1 LRHKPETAS
10 QTVATLIGGLK
21 NGLYSGKSQ
30 AYDFPLKE
38 SKLAKRRLRMAA
50 ANNSPQID
58 QAKLNAFMGKAVMD
72 MGAALHATLV
82 VVGDKL
88 GLYKAMAGSGWM
100 TSAELAAKTNTSE
113 RYVREWLHA
122 NAASGYVTYDSATR
136 RFELPPEQAFAL
148 TVQDLP
154 GAFHIIS
161 ACFKDE
167 PKITQAF
174 RTGEGVGW
182 HEHDA
187 NLFFGTER
195 FFRPN
200 YENNLLSSW
209 IPALE
214 GVGEKLDRGA
224 TVADVGCGHGASTM
238 LMAKAF
244 AKSRFCGFDYHSG
257 SIEYAR
263 HVAGRDG
270 LLDQINFEVASSKS
284 YPVNGGYDL
293 VTFFDCLHDMGD
305 PTGAASHVLSSL
317 KKDGTWMIVEPFAND
332 TPEENHNPVGR
343 IYYSASTMICTPAS
357 LAQEVGAALGA
368 QAGEDRIRGV
378 VAAAGFTRFRRAAQ
392 TPFNL
397 VFEVRP

>member
-1 LRHKPETAS
+1 LDLA
-10 QTVATLIGGLK
+10 G
-21 NGLYSGKSQ
+21 
-30 AYDFPLKE
+30 AYH
-38 SKLAKRRLRMAA
+38 
-50 ANNSPQID
+50 
-58 QAKLNAFMGKAVMD
+58 V
-72 MGAALHATLV
+72 
-82 VVGDKL
+82 
-88 GLYKAMAGSGWM
+88 
-100 TSAELAAKTNTSE
+100 
-113 RYVREWLHA
+113 
-122 NAASGYVTYDSATR
+122 
-136 RFELPPEQAFAL
+136 
-148 TVQDLP
+148 
-154 GAFHIIS
+154 IS

-200 YENNLLSSW
+200 YEQNLLSSW

-214 GVGEKLDRGA
+214 GVGEKLSRGA

-238 LMAKAF
+238 LMARAF

-305 PTGAASHVLSSL
+305 PTGAARHVLSSL
-317 KKDGTWMIVEPFAND
+317 KPDGTWMIVEPFASD
-332 TPEENHNPVGR
+332 KPEENHNPIGR
-343 IYYSASTMICTPAS
+343 LFYSASTMVCTPAS

-368 QAGEDRIRGV
+368 QAGEERIRDV
-378 VAAAGFTRFRRAAQ
+378 VTTAGFKRFRRAAQ

-397 VFEVRP
+397 VYEARP